1 MVLPNNSLYCC
12 SEMTIIYISLDCGTG
27 LTVHLYILS
36 ELSVYLPFSG
46 SSGQAQRHFI
56 TAFMEG
62 YSNPTLQLYLVT
74 YGEAATVTVTVSAPS
89 FHQSVSVGR
98 NSTALVSL
106 DSQYM
111 ITGTQISS
119 KVVSVTSDADISLI
133 AFHTAAS
140 TADAMAVLPVE
151 DLDTEYFIFTSG
163 SGQPNQF
170 AVANGIY
177 PTVLVTVT
185 VSGSITYN
193 GVQYGHGSAFSF
205 SLGYQQVIQLQS
217 PTDITG
223 TRVVA
228 TSPVAVFSGNKCFTG
243 INTACDVLL
252 EQMHPVRNWGTFF
265 PVFPLATHTNDI
277 IDVMAANPD
286 TIVIVVTSQQSTQY
300 HLQPG
305 SHERLT
311 LDSAALVHSSE
322 PVMIS
327 YLFQDRKN
335 GQYDPFVTSV
345 PPDPNTR
352 KYYKFVT
359 QSFYYNFLLV
369 VSQAA
374 SPSEFYLDHQPLSSF
389 PLNHMEINGFRAWE
403 ASLGKIDGQHE
414 IYHSSS
420 PFTIYV
426 YGLEYIV
433 SYGYS
438 MGQETTYP
446 GPSITSPTE
455 ELEIL
460 TSPTEEPKRSTSPTE
475 EPERSTSPTEE
486 PERSTSPTEEPEI
499 LTNPTE
505 EPERSTSPTEE
516 PERSTSPTEEPERST
531 SPTEEPERSTSPTEE
546 PESPQELHCFS
557 GGAEFHLPLRLVS
570 EAKLNVSDVH
580 LQDPHCLGLQ
590 EGNTIIINIP
600 FNRCGSNVHI
610 KDGKTVYT
618 NTIYGTV
625 PGTSIHRIEVPVKC
639 EMDMNETLG
648 LSFHPKVTDV
658 VSQSHYNV
666 SMRFYQT
673 DEFTDLVTT
682 FPHEVDLHGS
692 LHLQLKVESDDT
704 NLQILVEQCKASPS
718 LEEREKGYSIIQHGC
733 PLDSTL
739 QNHPVPDQRM
749 KQYSFHVFK
758 FNPFQE
764 VYLFCNVIIC
774 DNQTAPNRC
783 TQGCITRRYRRD
795 VSNAKLGSAQ
805 LSQGPIVLK
814 SGEIFISYPY
824 FFHQFP
830 PIRSK
835 DLSPIIP

>member
-1 MVLPNNSLYCC
+1 MDLHRGTVRRNLPIVLL
-12 SEMTIIYISLDCGTG
+12 LLG
-27 LTVHLYILS
+27 LLGAS
-36 ELSVYLPFSG
+36 
-46 SSGQAQRHFI
+46 QAQRHFI
-56 TAFMEG
+56 TAFMEVPG
-62 YSNPTLQLYLVT
+62 NPTLQLYLVT
-74 YGEAATVTVTVSAPS
+74 YGEAAMVNVTVSAPS

-98 NSTALVSL
+98 DSTALVSL
-106 DSQYM
+106 GQPYM
-111 ITGTQISS
+111 ISSNQISS

-133 AFHTAAS
+133 AFHTDDA

-163 SGQPNQF
+163 SGEPNQF

-217 PTDITG
+217 RTDLTG

-228 TSPVAVFSGNKCFTG
+228 TSPVAVFSGNQCFRG

-311 LDSAALVHSSE
+311 LDRAALVHSSE

-327 YLFQDRKN
+327 YLFRERKN
-335 GQYDPFVTSV
+335 GKYDPFVTSV
-345 PPDPNTR
+345 PPVPNTR

-359 QSFYYNFLLV
+359 QSFYDNFLLV

-426 YGLEYIV
+426 YGLENVI

-455 ELEIL
+455 EPERL
-460 TSPTEEPKRSTSPTE
+460 TSPTE
-475 EPERSTSPTEE
+475 EPER
-486 PERSTSPTEEPEI
+486 
-499 LTNPTE
+499 L
-505 EPERSTSPTEE
+505 
-516 PERSTSPTEEPERST
+516 T

-557 GGAEFHLPLRLVS
+557 DGAEFHLPLRLVS
-570 EAKLNVSDVH
+570 EAKINVLNVH
-580 LQDPHCLGLQ
+580 LQDPQCRGLQ
-590 EGNTIIINIP
+590 EGNTIILNIP

-673 DEFTDLVTT
+673 DEFTDLITT

-718 LEEREKGYSIIQHGC
+718 LEETEKGYSIIQHGC

-774 DNQTAPNRC
+774 HNQTAPNRC

-795 VSNAKLGSAQ
+795 VSSAKLGSAQ

-814 SGEIFISYPY
+814 SGAQLPNSQAGGSVPSMVLVAVIVAMAFLSAMGLMIQRRYYRRPGDSQPLISSY
-824 FFHQFP
+824 
-830 PIRSK
+830 
-835 DLSPIIP
+835 

>member
-1 MVLPNNSLYCC
+1 MDLHRGTVRRNLPIVLLLLRLLGAS
-12 SEMTIIYISLDCGTG
+12 
-27 LTVHLYILS
+27 
-36 ELSVYLPFSG
+36 
-46 SSGQAQRHFI
+46 QAQRHFI

-62 YSNPTLQLYLVT
+62 LNNPKLQLYLVT
-74 YGEAATVTVTVSAPS
+74 YGEAATVNVTVSAPS

-106 DSQYM
+106 GSQYM

-163 SGQPNQF
+163 SGQPHQF
-170 AVANGIY
+170 TVANGIY
-177 PTVLVTVT
+177 PTVLVNVT

-228 TSPVAVFSGNKCFTG
+228 TAPVAVFSGNKCFRG

-286 TIVIVVTSQQSTQY
+286 TVVSVITSQQSTQY

-311 LDSAALVHSSE
+311 LDRAALVHSSE

-327 YLFQDRKN
+327 YLFQDQKN
-335 GQYDPFVTSV
+335 GKYDPFVTSV

-403 ASLGKIDGQHE
+403 ASLGKINGQHE

-426 YGLEYIV
+426 YGLETYI

-446 GPSITSPTE
+446 G
-455 ELEIL
+455 
-460 TSPTEEPKRSTSPTE
+460 
-475 EPERSTSPTEE
+475 
-486 PERSTSPTEEPEI
+486 
-499 LTNPTE
+499 
-505 EPERSTSPTEE
+505 
-516 PERSTSPTEEPERST
+516 
-531 SPTEEPERSTSPTEE
+531 PTEE

-580 LQDPHCLGLQ
+580 LQDPQCLGLQ

-600 FNRCGSNVHI
+600 FNRCGSDVHI

-673 DEFTDLVTT
+673 DEFTDLITT

-718 LEEREKGYSIIQHGC
+718 LEETEKGYSIIQHGC

-774 DNQTAPNRC
+774 HNQTAPNRC

-835 DLSPIIP
+835 DLSPIIPRACSSARSHFLLSLN